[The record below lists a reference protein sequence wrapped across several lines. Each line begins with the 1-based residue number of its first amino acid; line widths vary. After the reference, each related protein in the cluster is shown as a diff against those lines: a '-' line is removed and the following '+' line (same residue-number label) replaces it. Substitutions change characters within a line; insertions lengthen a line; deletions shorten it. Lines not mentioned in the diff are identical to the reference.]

1 MNSTR
6 FLIKTLLTV
15 WIVCISGITSAETGR
30 WTPES
35 VFAFANHLEN
45 TGDFFRAITE
55 YHRVI
60 FHWPD
65 HPLAIESQFRI
76 GLSYLSQDDPESA
89 LSTFQDM
96 LALSSISS
104 TNERIRLGLARA
116 YFNLSKWDR
125 ADQQL
130 DILERS
136 GTVIPRSSIQYDR
149 LWCRLKPG
157 LMDEALRFWQSES
170 SIHGSMTEQSH
181 KEIHDVL
188 MEFSR
193 TPYKHPE
200 LAGALSAAIP
210 GLGQAYAG
218 RWRDGLI
225 SFLIN
230 GLFIGAIAV
239 AIDKGHDESAAVLGF
254 FELGFY
260 SANIYNAVNDAHKE
274 NRAQLENNLHRFE
287 YRFGSPFDIP

>member
-6 FLIKTLLTV
+6 FLLKTLITV
-15 WIVCISGITSAETGR
+15 WIASISGITSAETEI

-35 VFAFANHLEN
+35 VFAFANHLEQE
-45 TGDFFRAITE
+45 GDFFRAITE

-76 GLSYLSQDDPESA
+76 GLSHLSQDDPESA

-96 LALSSISS
+96 LALSSVNS

-136 GTVIPRSSIQYDR
+136 GTVIPRSSIQYNR

-157 LMDEALRFWQSES
+157 LMDEALRFWRSES
-170 SIHGSMTEQSH
+170 LTNGSMTGKSH
-181 KEIHDVL
+181 NEIHDVL

-210 GLGQAYAG
+210 GLGQVYTG

-225 SFLIN
+225 SFLVN

-239 AIDKGHDESAAVLGF
+239 AIDRGHDESAAVLGF

-260 SANIYNAVNDAHKE
+260 SANIYNAVNDAHKK
-274 NRAQLENNLHRFE
+274 NRDQLENNLHRFE
-287 YRFGSPFDIP
+287 YRFGSPFEIP